1 MQKATK
7 IMIVLV
13 GLWGIA
19 NLLQFLFV
27 CRVRED
33 GHVDFTENQ
42 YCDGLTASFVSAG
55 MFNSITNLM
64 IGLLPIYTIWS
75 LKTVSVST
83 RMGLTVVF
91 VLGIR

>member
-1 MQKATK
+1 
-7 IMIVLV
+7 MIVLV

-19 NLLQFLFV
+19 NLMQFLFV
-27 CRVRED
+27 CRIYNGRVNFQQN
-33 GHVDFTENQ
+33 VQ
-42 YCDGLTASFVSAG
+42 CDSITGSFISAG
-55 MFNSITNLM
+55 MFNSITNLI

-83 RMGLTVVF
+83 RTGLTVVF